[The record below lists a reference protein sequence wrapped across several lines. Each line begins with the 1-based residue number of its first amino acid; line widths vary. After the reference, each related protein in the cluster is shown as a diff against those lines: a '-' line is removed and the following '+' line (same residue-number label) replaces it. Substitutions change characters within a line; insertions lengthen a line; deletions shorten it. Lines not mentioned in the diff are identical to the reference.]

1 MNQAKFK
8 HSLTIEEKVEMLIQK
23 YKDAKAYNDTNI
35 QILKGIKDLS
45 RISEIKKLNEIT
57 QIFIEDLESII
68 NINHI

>member
-68 NINHI
+68 NINHM